1 MIKVRVA
8 QCWDDG
14 VFTDIRL
21 AEILRKHKAKA
32 TFNLCSGLHCE
43 ESVPVKWM
51 KPEPGQP
58 PAPINTFHSG
68 RVGKDRMLEVYGDFE
83 VASHCDLHED
93 ARTTD
98 PQAFLKSAVTS
109 RKFLEDF
116 FQKECRG
123 FAWPYGAYTDETVK
137 LLNEAGFAYGRTT
150 ENTDNVTACKDP
162 LMLASSCHFMNRLF
176 WQKYEQAKKTTG
188 VFYFWGHSYEMADF
202 DPYWNNFNDMIAYI
216 SNDPE
221 AEWVNVVDLVK

>member
-21 AEILRKHKAKA
+21 AEMLRKHKAKA
-32 TFNLCSGLHCE
+32 TFNLCSALHNE
-43 ESVPVKWM
+43 ESVPVRWA
-51 KPEPGQP
+51 KPEELELPM
-58 PAPINTFHSG
+58 INTFMSG
-68 RVGKDRMLEVYGDFE
+68 RVGKDRMMEVYGDFE
-83 VASHCDLHED
+83 VASHCALHEN
-93 ARTTD
+93 AKTTD
-98 PQAFLKSAVTS
+98 PQAFLESAMKS

-116 FQKECRG
+116 FQRECRG
-123 FAWPYGAYTDETVK
+123 FAWPYGAYTEETVK

-150 ENTDNVTACKDP
+150 ENTDDVTAYKDP
-162 LMLASSCHFMNRLF
+162 LMLASNCHFMNRQF
-176 WQKYEQAKKTTG
+176 WQKYKQAKETTG

-202 DPYWNNFNDMIAYI
+202 DPYWKNFEAMIAYI

-221 AEWVNVVDLVK
+221 AEWVNVIDLVK